1 MKSATVK
8 KKNQLYIYRH
18 YQRPYPNAA
27 DPGYFLDRLVDGI
40 LSVVSGLGTIAFF
53 FFLVTM

>member
-1 MKSATVK
+1 MKPLHTE

-18 YQRPYPNAA
+18 YRRPCPNAA